1 MRFDLLTLFPEIF
14 NSYFQTSILK
24 RAQEKKK
31 INILAHDFREFTIDK
46 HKTVDEKPYGGGVG
60 MVLKIE
66 PLYKCLKKI
75 KAVPGQ
81 NHTRIILTSAKGK
94 ILTQQKLQEWS
105 KLKRLVIICG
115 HYEGVD
121 ERICNYIDEE
131 VSLGKFVLTGGE
143 LASMVIVDGVTR
155 LLPGV
160 LGKDASSVEE
170 SYSAGYLE
178 YPQYTRPEEF
188 KGLKVPKILLSGDH
202 QKIKFWREK
211 QQKKVKN

>member
-1 MRFDLLTLFPEIF
+1 MRFDLLTLFPDIF
-14 NSYFQTSILK
+14 DSYFQTSILK

-31 INILAHDFREFTIDK
+31 IKIYVHNFRDCTVDK

-60 MVLKIE
+60 MLLKIE
-66 PLYKCLKKI
+66 PLYKCLQKI
-75 KAVPGQ
+75 KAKK
-81 NHTRIILTSAKGK
+81 NTKDTKIILTSAKGK
-94 ILTQQKLQEWS
+94 LLTQQELQTWS

-121 ERICNYIDEE
+121 ERIKQYIDEE
-131 VSLGKFVLTGGE
+131 VSIGKYVLTGGE
-143 LASMVIVDGVTR
+143 LAGMVLVDGIAR

-188 KGLKVPKILLSGDH
+188 KGLRVPKILLSGDH
-202 QKIKFWREK
+202 QKIKNWREK